1 MKPAGGLRRVAAST
15 ALLLAAACTSQTS
28 EARPPDPAPAPAPSP
43 TTSATTP
50 SASESPSTSPSEP
63 PSASPTRTPTEP
75 PTQTPTEEPVEP
87 LRRFTVAMSGD
98 VLLHE
103 GLWST
108 ARLDAAAAGEP
119 GMDFR
124 PLLASMR
131 PVLSEADLAIC
142 HMETPLAPPGG
153 PYAGYPLFSAPPQ
166 VTRALEWAGF
176 DVCTTA
182 SNHSLDQGVEGL
194 RRTLETLD
202 RNGLD
207 YAGTART
214 QREARRPVLVEAG
227 DATVGL
233 VSQTYGTNGIPIP
246 DDQPWSVPLIDTD
259 AALEAAERASRAGAD
274 VVLVALHWGL
284 EYQQAPTPEQTAI
297 ARRLLRSPYV
307 DLVYGHHA
315 HVVQPFDRV
324 RGKWVAYGLG
334 NMVAQQLTEITGVY
348 DGVTARFT
356 FVERRGGGFRVTRAE
371 FIPTYIT
378 PLTTEQPRM
387 RLLRITDALRDD
399 SEAASGAEL
408 RAALRRVRGAV
419 DLLGAREGGLRLLRR

>member
-1 MKPAGGLRRVAAST
+1 
-15 ALLLAAACTSQTS
+15 
-28 EARPPDPAPAPAPSP
+28 
-43 TTSATTP
+43 
-50 SASESPSTSPSEP
+50 
-63 PSASPTRTPTEP
+63 
-75 PTQTPTEEPVEP
+75 
-87 LRRFTVAMSGD
+87 
-98 VLLHE
+98 
-103 GLWST
+103 
-108 ARLDAAAAGEP
+108 
-119 GMDFR
+119 
-124 PLLASMR
+124 
-131 PVLSEADLAIC
+131 
-142 HMETPLAPPGG
+142 
-153 PYAGYPLFSAPPQ
+153 LFSAPPQ

-233 VSQTYGTNGIPIP
+233 VSQTYGTNGIPLP

-371 FIPTYIT
+371 FIPTYVT